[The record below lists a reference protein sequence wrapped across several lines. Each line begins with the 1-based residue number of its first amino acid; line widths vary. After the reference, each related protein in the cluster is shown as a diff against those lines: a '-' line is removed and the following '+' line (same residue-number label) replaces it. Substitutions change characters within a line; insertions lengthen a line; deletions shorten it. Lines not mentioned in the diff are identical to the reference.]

1 MALDLGIKCGGSY
14 SAEEVWA
21 FSAKTMMDTHTTE
34 RFKWSPRVASRTL
47 EETAFILNQSQM
59 VSLNPVG
66 TFVWDQLKG
75 SSKSLEELTGAVTT
89 EFEVEAATATQDIEQ
104 FLRELIQES
113 LVVVENDEASAE

>member
-1 MALDLGIKCGGSY
+1 M
-14 SAEEVWA
+14 
-21 FSAKTMMDTHTTE
+21 TE

-75 SSKSLEELTGAVTT
+75 LEQVSRRADRCGH
-89 EFEVEAATATQDIEQ
+89 DRI
-104 FLRELIQES
+104 
-113 LVVVENDEASAE
+113 

>member
-1 MALDLGIKCGGSY
+1 M
-14 SAEEVWA
+14 
-21 FSAKTMMDTHTTE
+21 TE

-75 SSKSLEELTGAVTT
+75 TSKSLEELTGAVTT

>member
-1 MALDLGIKCGGSY
+1 M
-14 SAEEVWA
+14 
-21 FSAKTMMDTHTTE
+21 TE

-75 SSKSLEELTGAVTT
+75 SSKSLEELTGTVTT
-89 EFEVEAATATQDIEQ
+89 EFEVEASTAKEDIEQ

-113 LVVVENDEASAE
+113 LVVIENDEASAE

>member
-1 MALDLGIKCGGSY
+1 
-14 SAEEVWA
+14 
-21 FSAKTMMDTHTTE
+21 
-34 RFKWSPRVASRTL
+34 
-47 EETAFILNQSQM
+47 M

>member
-1 MALDLGIKCGGSY
+1 M
-14 SAEEVWA
+14 
-21 FSAKTMMDTHTTE
+21 TE

-75 SSKSLEELTGAVTT
+75 ASKSLEELTGAVTT

>member
-1 MALDLGIKCGGSY
+1 M
-14 SAEEVWA
+14 E
-21 FSAKTMMDTHTTE
+21 THMTE

-75 SSKSLEELTGAVTT
+75 SAKTLDELTSAVTA
-89 EFEVEAATATQDIEQ
+89 EFEVEAVTATQDIEQ
-104 FLRELIQES
+104 FLTELINES
-113 LVVVENDEASAE
+113 LVVVEDDAASAE

>member
-1 MALDLGIKCGGSY
+1 M
-14 SAEEVWA
+14 
-21 FSAKTMMDTHTTE
+21 TE

-75 SSKSLEELTGAVTT
+75 SSKSLAELTGAVTT
-89 EFEVEAATATQDIEQ
+89 EFEVEAATATHDIEQ
-104 FLRELIQES
+104 FLKELIQES

>member
-1 MALDLGIKCGGSY
+1 
-14 SAEEVWA
+14 
-21 FSAKTMMDTHTTE
+21 
-34 RFKWSPRVASRTL
+34 
-47 EETAFILNQSQM
+47 M

-89 EFEVEAATATQDIEQ
+89 EFEVEAATAKQDIEQ

-113 LVVVENDEASAE
+113 LVVVENDEASAEK